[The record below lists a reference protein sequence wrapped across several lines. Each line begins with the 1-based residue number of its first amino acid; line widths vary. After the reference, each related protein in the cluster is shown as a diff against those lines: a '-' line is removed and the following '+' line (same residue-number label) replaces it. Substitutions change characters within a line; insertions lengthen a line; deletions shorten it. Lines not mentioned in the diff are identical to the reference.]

1 MHDDNFTPPEIEGID
16 SWQPLTV
23 NDDMVHLGRRE
34 STFQPR
40 QSSTTPPQPFS
51 EPSSTMTPTISLGSL
66 HGSARWVIEYHPGE
80 NDDPLRL
87 AAGEY
92 NLCDVTGETPVK
104 SQSLACAERL
114 CALPT
119 HDQIATVQAVLSTAD
134 TESII
139 TEATAGGSLLQVL
152 NARGHL
158 HPAEVTTIAENTWAG
173 LQWLHRHQLG
183 FHELSAGHIAFDIT
197 AEVKLLPADLELRG
211 ATEAVSGRAHTRD
224 HSRLAQIWWRCI
236 TGDDPLP
243 ENRLPLSL
251 QRPEYPERLG
261 PLLEGIMDECAEE
274 GAVDEVV
281 SLLRHSFTP
290 VPVDLHLSAAPSVRG
305 RLPARADDSSEQ
317 RATTPQALRR
327 SQRTQATAH
336 PRRRAGNRRLSRNSS
351 TARLPR
357 WVRPHTPT
365 VVTLGLCAVVGGAV
379 FLTEQHREDTSTSQS
394 ATDTTHQVHPP
405 AAQQPAS
412 LPSAT
417 AAHQP
422 AASDNLTADEAQ
434 RQLNELMQHRAH
446 TLRTHD
452 AGLIGRYA
460 DEGSALARV
469 DAAMVSQGAGEGMRE
484 LQLRVENVRV
494 VSSAAQQ
501 ATVVADLKAT
511 GYQPRPD
518 ELAQHPGMSLS
529 SDGAVQRVSF
539 TLVKFR
545 GQDWRVREAVP
556 QQANG

>member
-1 MHDDNFTPPEIEGID
+1 MHDDKFTPPEIEGID

-23 NDDMVHLGRRE
+23 KDDMVHLGRRE

-40 QSSTTPPQPFS
+40 QPSTTTPQPFS

-80 NDDPLRL
+80 NNDPLHL

-92 NLCDVTGETPVK
+92 NLCDVTGETPAK
-104 SQSLACAERL
+104 SQTLACAERL

-134 TESII
+134 TESVI
-139 TEATAGGSLLQVL
+139 TDATAGGSLHQVL

-158 HPAEVTTIAENTWAG
+158 HPAEVATIAENTWAG

-197 AEVKLLPADLELRG
+197 GGVKFLPADRELRG
-211 ATEAVSGRAHTRD
+211 ATEAVSVRARTRD
-224 HSRLAQIWWRCI
+224 HSRLARIWWRCI
-236 TGDDPLP
+236 TGDDAMP

-251 QRPEYPERLG
+251 QCPDYPEQLG
-261 PLLEGIMDECAEE
+261 PLLESIMDECAEE
-274 GAVDEVV
+274 GALDEVV

-290 VPVDLHLSAAPSVRG
+290 EPVDLHSSADPSVRG
-305 RLPARADDSSEQ
+305 RLPTRTDDGSYRAM
-317 RATTPQALRR
+317 TPQAPRH

-336 PRRRAGNRRLSRNSS
+336 PRRRAEGRRRRGGMS

-357 WVRPHTPT
+357 WVRPAPPA
-365 VVTLGLCAVVGGAV
+365 VVAFGLCAVVGGAV
-379 FLTEQHREDTSTSQS
+379 FLAGQHREDYSTPQS
-394 ATDTTHQVHPP
+394 ATATTDQVHPP
-405 AAQQPAS
+405 GTQQPAS
-412 LPSAT
+412 LPSAS
-417 AAHQP
+417 
-422 AASDNLTADEAQ
+422 AASQATASENLTADEAQ
-434 RQLNELMQHRAH
+434 RQLNELMQHRAQA
-446 TLRTHD
+446 LRTQD
-452 AGLIGRYA
+452 EGLIGRYA
-460 DEGSALARV
+460 EEGSALASA
-469 DAAMVSQGAGEGMRE
+469 DAAMVSQGAGGEMHE

-494 VSSAAQQ
+494 VSSTAQQ

-511 GYQPRPD
+511 GYHPQPE
-518 ELAQHPGMSLS
+518 ELAQRPGVSLS
-529 SDGAVQRVSF
+529 GDGAVQRVSF
-539 TLVKFR
+539 TLAK
-545 GQDWRVREAVP
+545 GEAQGWRVREAVP